1 MDMSKIKSVLGKLG
15 FLKSFSAYILPVVLL
30 SVAIGLLIVSGFVS
44 RGLKSKIEKGSVK
57 IGKTVKNYRAQRVPS
72 KQWQIEKEL
81 QDAIEADAN
90 AMSKLLNQSS
100 QRELLSY
107 KLFPETMDT
116 SVLIFEEFGQFYQE
130 AVENLINKYGA
141 RECPTETEI
150 NKALEQTR
158 PDSTR
163 STDRIGTMGRSD
175 RGSGGRRIGGFS
187 TRNLDKVEQMIVDE
201 LCRAAAAGA
210 SFYTNPL
217 DIAGYQYWSK
227 EATTEGEEEENVYAY
242 QSIQQSVE
250 ACWYWQLGYWIVED
264 VFKTIVA
271 MNSGLGGVIDYPV
284 KRLMEVSFSSEGTTW
299 SGGTGGMSSPPRYVT
314 SNDKG
319 LVASYTARISDERWD
334 IVHFKV
340 TVLMK
345 SQSVLLFMNEL
356 CSAKEHT
363 FKGWSGAEPVQTF
376 RHNQITVLEA
386 NINPVVVNTVATRT
400 GASDHEL
407 YRYGDDA
414 VVEVELVCEYIFE
427 RVGYDEIKPE
437 FIKNPV
443 IEQE

>member
-15 FLKSFSAYILPVVLL
+15 FLKSYSAYILPLVLL

-44 RGLKSKIEKGSVK
+44 SGLKSKIEKVSVK
-57 IGKTVKNYRAQRVPS
+57 LGKTVKNYSTQRVPI
-72 KQWQIEKEL
+72 KQWQIEKEF
-81 QDAIEADAN
+81 QDALESDAN
-90 AMSKLLNQSS
+90 AVSKLLRQSS
-100 QRELLSY
+100 QRSLLSY
-107 KLFPETMDT
+107 KLFPETTDT

-141 RECPTETEI
+141 RECPSETEI

-158 PDSTR
+158 ST
-163 STDRIGTMGRSD
+163 GRSG
-175 RGSGGRRIGGFS
+175 RGLSSRRSRSFS
-187 TRNLDKVEQMIVDE
+187 SRNLNKVEQMIVDE
-201 LCRAAAAGA
+201 LCRVAAAGA
-210 SFYTNPL
+210 SFYAGPL
-217 DIAGYQYWSK
+217 NIAGYRYWSK
-227 EATTEGEEEENVYAY
+227 EATTEDEREEDVYAY

-264 VFKTIVA
+264 VFKTIAA
-271 MNSGLGGVIDYPV
+271 MNSGPGDVMDFPV
-284 KRLMEVSFSSEGTTW
+284 KRLMEVSFG
-299 SGGTGGMSSPPRYVT
+299 SGERTRSGSTLARPGYVT

-319 LVASYTARISDERWD
+319 LTTSYTARISDERWD

-340 TVLMK
+340 IVLMK
-345 SQSVLLFMNEL
+345 SRSVLPFMNEL

-363 FKGWSGAEPVQTF
+363 FKRWSGAEPVQTF
-376 RHNQITVLEA
+376 RHNQITVLET
-386 NINPVVVNTVATRT
+386 NINPVIVNTVTTRT
-400 GASDHEL
+400 GASGHEL

-443 IEQE
+443 IEEEW

>member
-15 FLKSFSAYILPVVLL
+15 FLKSYSAYILPLVML
-30 SVAIGLLIVSGFVS
+30 SVASGLLIVSGFVS

-57 IGKTVKNYRAQRVPS
+57 LGKTVKNYSTQRVPS
-72 KQWQIEKEL
+72 KQWQVEKEF
-81 QDAIEADAN
+81 QDALEADAN
-90 AMSKLLNQSS
+90 AVAKLLRQSS

-107 KLFPETMDT
+107 KLFPETTDT

-141 RECPTETEI
+141 RECPSETEI

-158 PDSTR
+158 SDSTR
-163 STDRIGTMGRSD
+163 STGRSG
-175 RGSGGRRIGGFS
+175 RGSSSRRSRSFS
-187 TRNLDKVEQMIVDE
+187 SRNLDKVEQMIVDE
-201 LCRAAAAGA
+201 LCRVAAAGA
-210 SFYTNPL
+210 SFYAGPL
-217 DIAGYQYWSK
+217 DIAGYRYWSK
-227 EATTEGEEEENVYAY
+227 EVVTEGEMEEDVYAY

-264 VFKTIVA
+264 VFKTIAA
-271 MNSGLGGVIDYPV
+271 MNSGPGDVMDFPV
-284 KRLMEVSFSSEGTTW
+284 KRLMEVSFGSGEGTRLG
-299 SGGTGGMSSPPRYVT
+299 STGSTSARPRYVT

-319 LVASYTARISDERWD
+319 LTASYTARISDERWD
-334 IVHFKV
+334 IIHFKV
-340 TVLMK
+340 IILMK
-345 SQSVLLFMNEL
+345 SRSVLPFMNEL

-363 FKGWSGAEPVQTF
+363 FKRWSGAEPVQTF
-376 RHNQITVLEA
+376 RHNQITVLET
-386 NINPVVVNTVATRT
+386 NINPVIVNTVTTRT
-400 GASDHEL
+400 GASGHEL

-414 VVEVELVCEYIFE
+414 VVKVELVCEYIFE

-443 IEQE
+443 IEEEW

>member
-15 FLKSFSAYILPVVLL
+15 FLKSYSAYILPVVLL
-30 SVAIGLLIVSGFVS
+30 SVASGLLIVSGFVS

-57 IGKTVKNYRAQRVPS
+57 LGKTVKNYSTQRVPS
-72 KQWQIEKEL
+72 KQWQIEKEF
-81 QDAIEADAN
+81 QDALEADAN
-90 AMSKLLNQSS
+90 AVAKLLRQSS

-107 KLFPETMDT
+107 KLFPETTDT

-141 RECPTETEI
+141 RECPSETEI

-158 PDSTR
+158 ST
-163 STDRIGTMGRSD
+163 GRS
-175 RGSGGRRIGGFS
+175 GRDLSSRRSRSFS
-187 TRNLDKVEQMIVDE
+187 SRNLDKVEQMIVDE
-201 LCRAAAAGA
+201 LCRVAAAGA
-210 SFYTNPL
+210 SFYAGPL
-217 DIAGYQYWSK
+217 DIAGYRYWSK
-227 EATTEGEEEENVYAY
+227 EATTEGEMEEDVYAY
-242 QSIQQSVE
+242 QSIQQSVK

-264 VFKTIVA
+264 VFKTIAA
-271 MNSGLGGVIDYPV
+271 MNSGPGDVMDFPV
-284 KRLMEVSFSSEGTTW
+284 KRLMEVSFGSGEGTRLGST
-299 SGGTGGMSSPPRYVT
+299 SARPGYVT

-319 LVASYTARISDERWD
+319 LTTSYTARISDERWD

-340 TVLMK
+340 IVLMK
-345 SQSVLLFMNEL
+345 SRSVLPFMNEL

-363 FKGWSGAEPVQTF
+363 FKRWSGAEPVQTF
-376 RHNQITVLEA
+376 RHNQITVLET
-386 NINPVVVNTVATRT
+386 NINPVIVNAVTTRT
-400 GASDHEL
+400 GASGHEL

-443 IEQE
+443 IEEEW